1 MDRHLTVYTNYYKDE
16 ILTEI
21 ELPTIQSIKVIDDL
35 IRAGYDILVTHK
47 EHTEDLK
54 IDE

>member
-21 ELPTIQSIKVIDDL
+21 DLPTIQSIKVIDDL

-47 EHTEDLK
+47 EHRKE
-54 IDE
+54 